1 MIRSKRIIFTLL
13 FFVSVTVLKQAFAE
27 EPSVKAEAAAQ
38 DAVQTLTLDQCIAS
52 ALEKNPGLQI
62 EREKIIELQND
73 YRIAAANLY
82 PKVSIS
88 AYYQRLDSDRLGTL
102 PAMAYDEETLAQA
115 KVKQVLFDGG
125 RTWFNRRA
133 AARGQEAQTESA
145 EGSRLD
151 TIFIV
156 SQAFYRVLESQELL
170 GVSENSRHQREEF
183 SKLTESFRRAGR
195 ATKLETLK
203 AEAQLLDAERSLSQ
217 AREARRL
224 SELILKKII
233 GMDLQT
239 KIRVSDG
246 LPEQLPE
253 PGDEETLLREALA
266 NNPDIKKIS
275 LQKEQS
281 EASLNAAY
289 GGYLPEISLQGTYG
303 YRDRDTASWTSEWT
317 AGVFLEWS
325 LFEGGL
331 TRAQAGKARSKVN
344 QMAWNERSVRDQ
356 VQVDLRE
363 ALGNLRTALAAVRSS
378 RRLVEA
384 QDESYNAAMM
394 FYQRG
399 KSTYLEVLSAQ
410 VDLTMAKASYVRAVG
425 DYQNASAKLDRVIG
439 KTNDRGTE
447 TRESGEAEMRGNR
460 ETGKFVQGG
469 QS

>member
-1 MIRSKRIIFTLL
+1 MVGLKRILIITLL
-13 FFVSVTVLKQAFAE
+13 FFVSGTTFKHAFAE
-27 EPSVKAEAAAQ
+27 EPAAEVHAGEREGGAA
-38 DAVQTLTLDQCIAS
+38 VRSLTLDQCIVS
-52 ALEKNPGLQI
+52 ALENNPGLQI
-62 EREKIIELQND
+62 EREKITELEND
-73 YRIAAANLY
+73 YRIAASGLY

-102 PAMAYDEETLAQA
+102 PTMAYAEETLAQA

-125 RTWFNRRA
+125 RTWYNRRA
-133 AARGQEAQTESA
+133 AARGEDAQKESA
-145 EGSRLD
+145 EGTRLD

-156 SQAFYRVLESQELL
+156 SQAFYRVLEAQEILI
-170 GVSENSRHQREEF
+170 VSENSYRQREEF
-183 SKLTESFRRAGR
+183 LRLTESFRKAGR

-203 AEAQLLDAERSLSQ
+203 AEAQLLDADRSLSQ
-217 AREARRL
+217 AKEAYRL

-233 GMDLQT
+233 GMDLGT
-239 KIRVSDG
+239 LIRVSDG

-253 PGDEETLLREALA
+253 PGDEGALLGEALA
-266 NNPDIKKIS
+266 NNPDIKKVT
-275 LQKEQS
+275 LLKEQS
-281 EASLNAAY
+281 QASLSSAY
-289 GGYLPEISLQGTYG
+289 GPYWPEISLQGTYG

-331 TRAQAGKARSKVN
+331 TKAQAGKARSRVN
-344 QMAWNERSVRDQ
+344 QVAWNERAVRDQ

-363 ALGNLRTALAAVRSS
+363 ALGNVRTALAAVRSS

-394 FYQRG
+394 FYKGG

-410 VDLTMAKASYVRAVG
+410 VDLTQAKASYVRAIG
-425 DYQNASAKLDRVIG
+425 DYQNANAKLDRVVG
-439 KTNDRGTE
+439 KGKSHETEKRGNVETE
-447 TRESGEAEMRGNR
+447 TID
-460 ETGKFVQGG
+460 QGG